1 MPIGV
6 LSSYGKFKGVIGRV
20 ARYQG
25 QQRVAVT
32 IEDSLTIA
40 TAYLPS
46 AFLQYIEE
54 I

>member
-1 MPIGV
+1 ME
-6 LSSYGKFKGVIGRV
+6 GKFKGVIGRV

-25 QQRVAVT
+25 QQRVAVA